1 MVRVRVEKLSKRISE
16 QFLEALLFGRSAC
29 YVDWEQSSVF
39 NKPEQEII
47 EIVCEESG
55 EQFKLVKTVEHEGK
69 IRLVIKGESS
79 GE

>member
-1 MVRVRVEKLSKRISE
+1 VVRVRVEKLSKRISE
-16 QFLEALLFGRSAC
+16 QLLEALLFGRSAC
-29 YVDWEQSSVF
+29 YVDWGQSSVL
-39 NKPEQEII
+39 NKLEL

-79 GE
+79 DEMG